1 MNESPGPP
9 RPQILAVPRNRERGA
24 DVSPGSAQH
33 SAVNETLCRDRE
45 AFLKQSRLTFVLSLT
60 SIRERGMRTLVFGV
74 ILLAVA
80 AAGFHTL
87 ISSSLA
93 AARDSK
99 AATFSER
106 FAPVLKNN

>member
-1 MNESPGPP
+1 
-9 RPQILAVPRNRERGA
+9 
-24 DVSPGSAQH
+24 
-33 SAVNETLCRDRE
+33 
-45 AFLKQSRLTFVLSLT
+45 
-60 SIRERGMRTLVFGV
+60 MRTLVFGA

-93 AARDSK
+93 AARDAK

-106 FAPVLKNN
+106 FDPVLKPRLRKATGALTSAGERASSLSVR

>member
-1 MNESPGPP
+1 
-9 RPQILAVPRNRERGA
+9 
-24 DVSPGSAQH
+24 
-33 SAVNETLCRDRE
+33 
-45 AFLKQSRLTFVLSLT
+45 
-60 SIRERGMRTLVFGV
+60 MRTLIFGA

-93 AARDSK
+93 AAQNAK

-106 FAPVLKNN
+106 FAPALNHR

>member
-1 MNESPGPP
+1 
-9 RPQILAVPRNRERGA
+9 
-24 DVSPGSAQH
+24 
-33 SAVNETLCRDRE
+33 
-45 AFLKQSRLTFVLSLT
+45 
-60 SIRERGMRTLVFGV
+60 MRTLILGA

-93 AARDSK
+93 AAGNAK

-106 FAPVLKNN
+106 FAPALDQMKKPVGALTSTGNKRQVVVV